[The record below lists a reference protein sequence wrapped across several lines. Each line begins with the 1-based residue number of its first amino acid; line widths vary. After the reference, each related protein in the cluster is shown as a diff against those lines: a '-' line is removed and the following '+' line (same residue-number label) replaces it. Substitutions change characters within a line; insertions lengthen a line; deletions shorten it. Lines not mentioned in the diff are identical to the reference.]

1 MVTKSIKDH
10 IHMETNIANVH
21 RRNAATKT
29 QEAKFLIFPRIQYDH
44 RILYIKINLGNNKSI
59 QSMNI

>member
-29 QEAKFLIFPRIQYDH
+29 QEAKFLIFPRI
-44 RILYIKINLGNNKSI
+44 LYVSRRA
-59 QSMNI
+59 

>member
-29 QEAKFLIFPRIQYDH
+29 HEAKFLIFPRILYDH
-44 RILYIKINLGNNKSI
+44 RILYI
-59 QSMNI
+59 